1 MKEWEMVMSLNLSEK
16 SIYKISTRMFEWGF
30 DIWEQNKSSWT
41 KKQLVEFEATWK
53 MLKRIVR
60 QHAKQR
66 EALELVEAWL
76 NSNMDEPP
84 PEGIQ
89 EDSANLL
96 QKVKE
101 ITE

>member
-1 MKEWEMVMSLNLSEK
+1 MNLSEK

-30 DIWEQNKSSWT
+30 DIWEQNRSSWT

-53 MLKRIVR
+53 MLKRMVK
-60 QHAKQR
+60 QHAKQQ
-66 EALELVEAWL
+66 EALDMVEAWL

-84 PEGIQ
+84 PEGVQ

-96 QKVKE
+96 EKIKE